1 MIVVSSI
8 LIILLLLIY
17 LIERKQLK
25 KETKK
30 ILLLTLFIVL
40 ITNIISLSPAAL
52 ISILIVIT
60 LIYSW
65 KEIDKK
71 TKKKIYIT
79 CTIVFTLTL
88 LLFIV
93 TPRYLY
99 YRVLYLDD
107 RVKIN
112 AKIYIDEE
120 MVDIDDDL
128 VTISGDGVGR
138 KYINNSD
145 GGLKISFKGNEKTNY
160 HINIKTTSEH
170 KDYYIDLVL
179 QHWNWWDVDRINVEI
194 KIDTRENT
202 ISYSIENKFISEEK
216 NYKEDTIEETNIKE
230 LSTINEI
237 YIG

>member
-1 MIVVSSI
+1 
-8 LIILLLLIY
+8 
-17 LIERKQLK
+17 
-25 KETKK
+25 
-30 ILLLTLFIVL
+30 
-40 ITNIISLSPAAL
+40 
-52 ISILIVIT
+52 
-60 LIYSW
+60 
-65 KEIDKK
+65 
-71 TKKKIYIT
+71 
-79 CTIVFTLTL
+79 
-88 LLFIV
+88 
-93 TPRYLY
+93 
-99 YRVLYLDD
+99 
-107 RVKIN
+107 
-112 AKIYIDEE
+112 